1 MIALAL
7 DVPRSANPI
16 NHYILS
22 WREGEYQA
30 GSSAANVTRNP
41 CSNRR
46 SPGLALR
53 RRRSRAGNH
62 ARAAAGVE
70 LDDSAPTQV
79 WLVTR
84 ASLFDNLPQ
93 SVPAFAA
100 TALLPANDS
109 LGGNVR
115 RMHGR
120 SSRRARFDTASYL
133 AQDRADRP
141 GWSASPAAT

>member
-7 DVPRSANPI
+7 DAPRSANPI

-46 SPGLALR
+46 SPELALR

-62 ARAAAGVE
+62 ARAAAG
-70 LDDSAPTQV
+70 SNST
-79 WLVTR
+79 T
-84 ASLFDNLPQ
+84 
-93 SVPAFAA
+93 VPP
-100 TALLPANDS
+100 LK
-109 LGGNVR
+109 
-115 RMHGR
+115 
-120 SSRRARFDTASYL
+120 Y
-133 AQDRADRP
+133 
-141 GWSASPAAT
+141 GWSREPVCSTIYRSPFLPSLPLHYCQPTTA